1 MSTQME
7 QVSHRVA
14 VILRADARG
23 IYWEAR
29 CPPCGWRSGQKATAI
44 IARKAGRDH
53 REGTR

>member
-53 REGTR
+53 REGAR